1 MAEAI
6 IDSGARVNSTDLN
19 GENVL
24 FGFCAASGDIRRDIR
39 FAKKEL
45 DESVQYRYPENKIEE
60 IRSRIARLEDDGET
74 ATDLPEGLLKKTR
87 PIRKTSQTVERQ
99 PGMPP

>member
-24 FGFCAASGDIRRDIR
+24 FGFVPLQATSEGISG
-39 FAKKEL
+39 
-45 DESVQYRYPENKIEE
+45 
-60 IRSRIARLEDDGET
+60 SRKRNWT
-74 ATDLPEGLLKKTR
+74 NPYNTVTPKTR
-87 PIRKTSQTVERQ
+87 
-99 PGMPP
+99 